1 MIRLSAMR
9 VSTSDRM
16 NNLPMTAGEG
26 EVIIAGGG
34 ALNATSQLPE
44 RGNHQNVTKTKTKK
58 KRYSS
63 LHALVLPKKI
73 GFSFGDHLA
82 PFIC

>member
-44 RGNHQNVTKTKTKK
+44 RGNHQNVTKTRTSLISIIDIERFPKHLKMFDF
-58 KRYSS
+58 SS
-63 LHALVLPKKI
+63 RRT
-73 GFSFGDHLA
+73 
-82 PFIC
+82 

>member
-9 VSTSDRM
+9 VSTSDRT

-26 EVIIAGGG
+26 EVIIAGGR

-44 RGNHQNVTKTKTKK
+44 QGNHQNVTKTKKK
-58 KRYSS
+58 QKKNRVAFLSS
-63 LHALVLPKKI
+63 VTCMALNLKSIENLPNKK
-73 GFSFGDHLA
+73 
-82 PFIC
+82 

>member
-1 MIRLSAMR
+1 
-9 VSTSDRM
+9 M

-58 KRYSS
+58 NNITDQKRPT
-63 LHALVLPKKI
+63 V
-73 GFSFGDHLA
+73 F
-82 PFIC
+82 C

>member
-44 RGNHQNVTKTKTKK
+44 RGNHQNVTKTRTMNFKSVLRFIFGEFIFRATKN
-58 KRYSS
+58 
-63 LHALVLPKKI
+63 
-73 GFSFGDHLA
+73 
-82 PFIC
+82 

>member
-1 MIRLSAMR
+1 M
-9 VSTSDRM
+9 SDRM

-44 RGNHQNVTKTKTKK
+44 RGNHQNVTKTRTRTYVDINKLELDAMG
-58 KRYSS
+58 Y
-63 LHALVLPKKI
+63 
-73 GFSFGDHLA
+73 
-82 PFIC
+82 